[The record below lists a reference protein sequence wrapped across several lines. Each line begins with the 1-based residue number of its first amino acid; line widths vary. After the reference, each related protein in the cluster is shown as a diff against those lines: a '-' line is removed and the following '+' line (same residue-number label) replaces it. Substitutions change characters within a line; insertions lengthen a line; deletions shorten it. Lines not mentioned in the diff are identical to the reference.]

1 MTPRPYQLAAIEAAR
16 ACYGQGAKAV
26 LVVSPTGSGK
36 TYMMSLIAQG
46 HLARR
51 ETNRVVWLAHRS
63 ELLDQ
68 AAATLRGLGLDVGLR
83 GTGRT
88 ARVQVESIQTIL
100 ARGTAPE
107 GSLLIAD
114 EAHHFAESNR
124 CGDVVKLYPLVLGAT
139 ATPERGDCKPLKPP
153 FDALVVASQIGQL
166 TADGHLVPLKI
177 KCPATV
183 VGSKKI
189 AQRPV
194 DAYLEHARGMRAIC
208 FAPNLRAAEAYM
220 LDFRG
225 LGVVAMTVSGKTP
238 RDEREGILAAH
249 KAGKIDV
256 LVNCG
261 VLTEGYDDP
270 QVSCI
275 LVARGCGSQ
284 GLWLQMTGR
293 GLRPAPDKTHCLLI
307 DLRGL
312 THELGRP
319 DADRDFALDGDAIQV
334 HERLPAHGER
344 LCRICHAPLGDLVK
358 CPECGGETSYVPE
371 SANVKLV
378 DEETIR
384 REVREQ
390 MGVNK
395 LVIALAGMLRK
406 AAVRQVTASIG
417 ARFRGI
423 FRHYPSEKTLMQANE
438 YNRVLGAEV
447 ARAEEERHRDGHLTR
462 A

>member
-1 MTPRPYQLAAIEAAR
+1 MTPRPYQIGAIGSSR
-16 ACYGQGAKAV
+16 ACYAQGAKAV

-36 TYMMSLIAQG
+36 TCMMALIAQG

-51 ETNRVVWLAHRS
+51 ESNRIVWLAHRG

-68 AAATLRGLGLDVGLR
+68 AAATLRGLGLEVGLR
-83 GTGRT
+83 GVGRT

-124 CGDVVKLYPLVLGAT
+124 CGDIIKLYPLILGAT

-153 FDALVVASQIGQL
+153 FDAIVVAAQISEL
-166 TADGHLVPLKI
+166 VAAGHLVPLRI
-177 KCPATV
+177 KCPPHV
-183 VGSKKI
+183 LGSKKI
-189 AQRPV
+189 AQRPI

-208 FAPNLRAAEAYM
+208 FAPNLKAAEAYM

-225 LGVVAMTVSGKTP
+225 LGVRCLTVSGKTP
-238 RDEREGILAAH
+238 KEEREAMLAAH
-249 KAGKIDV
+249 KRGDLDV

-270 QVSCI
+270 EVSCI
-275 LVARGCGSQ
+275 IVARGCGSQ

-293 GLRPAPDKTHCLLI
+293 GLRPAPGKTHCLLI

-319 DADRDFALDGDAIQV
+319 DADRDFALEGDAITV
-334 HERLPAHGER
+334 HDRLPAHGER
-344 LCRICHAPLGDLVK
+344 LCRSCKAPLGDLVK
-358 CPECGGETSYVPE
+358 CPECGHETSFVPE
-371 SANVKLV
+371 AQGVKLV

-395 LVIALAGMLRK
+395 LVVALAGMLRK
-406 AAVRQVTASIG
+406 AGTRQVTPAIG

-423 FRHYPSEKTLMQANE
+423 FRHYPNDRTLMQAND

-447 ARAEEERHRDGHLTR
+447 ARAEEEIHRGQVTG
-462 A
+462 

>member
-1 MTPRPYQLAAIEAAR
+1 MTPRPYQTRAIAEAR
-16 ACYGQGAKAV
+16 QCFGQGAKSV
-26 LVVSPTGSGK
+26 LIVSPTGSGK
-36 TYMMSLIAQG
+36 TFMMSLIAQS
-46 HLARR
+46 HLARKP
-51 ETNRVVWLAHRS
+51 ENKVVWLAHRS

-68 AAATLRGLGLDVGLR
+68 AAATLRGLGLEVGLR
-83 GTGRT
+83 GVGRS

-107 GSLLIAD
+107 GSLLIPD
-114 EAHHFAESNR
+114 EAHHFAELNR

-153 FDALVVASQIGQL
+153 FERIVVAAQISEL
-166 TADGHLVPLKI
+166 VAAGHLVPLRI
-177 KCPATV
+177 KCPAAV
-183 VGSKKI
+183 VSSKKI

-194 DAYLEHARGMRAIC
+194 DAYLEYARGVRAIC
-208 FAPNLRAAEAYM
+208 FAPNLKAAESYVADFVALGVRAAM
-220 LDFRG
+220 
-225 LGVVAMTVSGKTP
+225 VSGKTP
-238 RDEREGILAAH
+238 KDERERLLAKH
-249 KAGKIDV
+249 KRGDLDV

-270 QVSCI
+270 VVACVI
-275 LVARGCGSQ
+275 VARGCGSQ

-293 GLRPAPDKTHCLLI
+293 ALRPAPGKTHALLL

-319 DADRDFALDGDAIQV
+319 DADRDFALEGEAITV

-344 LCRICHAPLGDLVK
+344 LCRVCKAPLGDLVK
-358 CPECGGETSYVPE
+358 CPECGEETAYVPE
-371 SANVKLV
+371 ATGAKLV

-384 REVREQ
+384 REVRES

-395 LVIALAGMLRK
+395 LVTALAGMLRK
-406 AAVRQVTASIG
+406 QGTRHVTPAIG

-423 FRHYPSEKTLMQANE
+423 FRHWPSDKTLHQANE
-438 YNRVLGAEV
+438 YNRVLGAEM
-447 ARAEEERHRDGHLTR
+447 ARAEEERHRGQ